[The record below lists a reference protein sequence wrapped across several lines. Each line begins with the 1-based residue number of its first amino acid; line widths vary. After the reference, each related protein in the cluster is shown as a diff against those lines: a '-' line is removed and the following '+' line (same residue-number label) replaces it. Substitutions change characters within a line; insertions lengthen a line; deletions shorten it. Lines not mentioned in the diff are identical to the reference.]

1 MLMKLSQQMADRRT
15 SVPCFVESFIMQTY
29 VNINKKYKQQ
39 RQQSMQNNTKWPQ

>member
-1 MLMKLSQQMADRRT
+1 MKLSQQMADRRT

-29 VNINKKYKQQ
+29 VNIKKYKQQ